1 MNRLFTRILVWFLAA
16 IAVTASAFVVTSALT
31 MSETHE
37 RRFPL
42 AMLVRVEMRV
52 AQAAYESGGHDGLAA
67 ALRQFSDDTALRG
80 FLLDST
86 GRDLLSGED
95 RSEIVH
101 TRPRTSG
108 PMALHGGST
117 FLSHTSE
124 DGQYSFV
131 LELPRRHFFLTFL
144 NPYYLWVLG
153 LVVLLCYALARSL
166 TAPLRRLQ
174 KTVDEFGQGN
184 LEVRVKSTRAD
195 ELGEL
200 SRNFDRMAD
209 RIASLMAAERRLLGD
224 VSHELR
230 SPLARLSVAVE
241 LARSG
246 DNLEMALNRIQR
258 EADRLNALVGE
269 LLQVTRAEMD
279 PRSRKQDRVRIDEL
293 IGGIVEDNRI
303 EADARNVSLAFEN
316 PPEAILHGD
325 SELLRRA
332 VENIVRNAIR
342 YAPAGTQVDVTL
354 DVNPG
359 RVRIAVRD
367 HGPGVPE
374 EALPRLFDAFY
385 RVDSDRNRLSGGVG
399 LGLAIAR
406 RAVELHNGFLRA
418 RNADPGLR
426 VEIELLR

>member
-1 MNRLFTRILVWFLAA
+1 MNRLFTKILVWFLAA
-16 IAVTASAFVVTSALT
+16 IALTASAFVVTSALT
-31 MSETHE
+31 MSETRGKH
-37 RRFPL
+37 FPL
-42 AMLVRVEMRV
+42 ALLVRVEMRV
-52 AQAAYESGGHDGLAA
+52 ARTAYESEGRDGLAA
-67 ALRQFSDDTALRG
+67 ALRLFSGDTALRG

-95 RSEIVH
+95 RSEFVRA
-101 TRPRTSG
+101 RPRTSG
-108 PMALHGGST
+108 PMTLHGEST
-117 FLSHTSE
+117 FLSHTSD

-131 LELPRRHFFLTFL
+131 LEVPRRHFFLTFL
-144 NPYYLWVLG
+144 NPQYLWVLG
-153 LVVLLCYALARSL
+153 LAVLLCYALARSL

-174 KTVDEFGQGN
+174 KTVNEFGQGN
-184 LEVRVKSTRAD
+184 LDARVQSARAD

-246 DNLEMALNRIQR
+246 DNLETALNRIQR

-279 PRSRKQDRVRIDEL
+279 PHNRKQDNIRVDKL
-293 IGGIVEDNRI
+293 IGGIVEDSRI

-316 PPEAILHGD
+316 PPEAVLQGD
-325 SELLRRA
+325 GELLRRA

-342 YAPAGTQVDVTL
+342 YAPAGTQVDVML

-367 HGPGVPE
+367 RGPGVPE

-385 RVDSDRNRLSGGVG
+385 RVDSDRNRFSGGVG

-406 RAVELHNGFLRA
+406 RAVKLHNGFLHA

-426 VEIELLR
+426 VEIEILR

>member
-1 MNRLFTRILVWFLAA
+1 VNRLFTRILVWFLAA

-52 AQAAYESGGHDGLAA
+52 ARAAYESGGHDGLAA

-86 GRDLLSGED
+86 GRDLLNGEN

-293 IGGIVEDNRI
+293 IGGIVEDSRI
-303 EADARNVSLAFEN
+303 EADARNVSLAFDN

-359 RVRIAVRD
+359 RVKIAVRD

>member
-52 AQAAYESGGHDGLAA
+52 ARAAYESGGHDGLAA

-86 GRDLLSGED
+86 GRDLLNGED

-131 LELPRRHFFLTFL
+131 LELPRRHFFLAFL

-174 KTVDEFGQGN
+174 KIVDEFGQGN
-184 LEVRVKSTRAD
+184 LDARVKSTRAD

-279 PRSRKQDRVRIDEL
+279 PRSRKQDRIRIDEL
-293 IGGIVEDNRI
+293 IGGIVEDSRI

-359 RVRIAVRD
+359 RVKIAVRD

-374 EALPRLFDAFY
+374 ETLPRLFDAFY

>member
-52 AQAAYESGGHDGLAA
+52 ARAAYESGGHDGLAA

-86 GRDLLSGED
+86 GRDLLNGED

-131 LELPRRHFFLTFL
+131 LELPRRHFFLAFL

-174 KTVDEFGQGN
+174 KIVDEFGQGN
-184 LEVRVKSTRAD
+184 LDARVKSTRAD

-279 PRSRKQDRVRIDEL
+279 PRSRKQDRIRIDEL
-293 IGGIVEDNRI
+293 IGGIVEDSRI

-359 RVRIAVRD
+359 RVKIAVRD

-374 EALPRLFDAFY
+374 ETLPPALRCVL
-385 RVDSDRNRLSGGVG
+385 
-399 LGLAIAR
+399 
-406 RAVELHNGFLRA
+406 
-418 RNADPGLR
+418 PGR
-426 VEIELLR
+426 